1 MKSKSELMNAE
12 EKRKKAESIIAGNLE
27 EKKTSKTTTKPTTV
41 ILDEDTK
48 TAFQTMVKK
57 SGLNMGLLFNAFMK
71 AYMKN
76 SEIRKAVIAEI
87 SED

>member
-1 MKSKSELMNAE
+1 MIKTKSEIMEN
-12 EKRKKAESIIAGNLE
+12 
-27 EKKTSKTTTKPTTV
+27 EKKMEEIIHGKTENTSKTTKPTTV

>member
-1 MKSKSELMNAE
+1 MGIKSKSEIMGNE
-12 EKRKKAESIIAGNLE
+12 KKAEEIIF
-27 EKKTSKTTTKPTTV
+27 SKTENTKTTKPTTV

>member
-1 MKSKSELMNAE
+1 MAIKTKSEIMEN
-12 EKRKKAESIIAGNLE
+12 
-27 EKKTSKTTTKPTTV
+27 EKKMEEIIHGKTENISKTTKPTTV

-76 SEIRKAVIAEI
+76 PEIRKAVIAEI